1 MRKSARKGAIER
13 ERKNLHK
20 CTSKLQK
27 VSSKESKP
35 KNENKNED
43 IDKWLKNVHDV
54 VDKDVIENDS
64 NETYDDGVVDINNY
78 LTTLNN
84 IVKYT
89 EKVKTIKS
97 DDLDNENTIIAHI
110 KQFCKILN
118 IIHVLEKLK
127 KDNDNDDKKKKKN
140 DILTKNNVWDL
151 FEEIILNSSEVLNKI
166 VCLNKDMFHKKSLR
180 IDCNKLKRY
189 VNYLNT
195 LFKETNNCDLLF
207 RIFYFEFENPIFVM
221 YELVLL
227 LQKMYIYDNINFYFY
242 LYDNIVYSDNVN
254 SSYYYNLYSLKC
266 FQILYSEFYT
276 ESNVNLKEQ
285 SDFVKKLYE
294 QYMLIINRVR
304 KGKLLY
310 AHYVNFPFNYSDE
323 KLIYKNKNEKYYIN
337 EKKEFYSIPTNK
349 KFSSSLFFDED
360 DDTIKKNL
368 KKLQQSKKLQNFIE
382 ENDSC
387 VSSSV
392 TSDWDIGS
400 DCSGNTFSVAN
411 HGSNETEEVGQGEG
425 SQMEN
430 RVNEVGN
437 TEVKVY
443 SAENCP
449 GSVEVGSF
457 RTNDNSASSSS
468 ESKENCDY
476 FSSDVSSNFLSVN
489 EEFDD
494 DKKNKKIKIC
504 EENFFLIMFR
514 RKKIQ
519 TVRSTIDRL
528 ILNKNNFI
536 CKLLSIIDSNED
548 AYLINEI
555 ILLFLLISDNNIEIK
570 NIITYERIIETIMK
584 IIKEE
589 HHYLFKETVD
599 LFFLYHDT
607 RLETCIKRKVFNF
620 ANKKAIQEKRKNRE
634 YYTNGEKRET
644 YGDVYSQ
651 KDRIH
656 GEENMSQNVLN
667 RKNNKD
673 SEECAKGENEYGKD
687 PSDRENF
694 SFSRSNSEMVYRQKL
709 QQKHNENENYNDSSC
724 IDEGNMDY
732 DRCIHNF
739 VQSNVN
745 NEEDEHKIEIY
756 LDSISINIDIK
767 SSLLLLK
774 CLIIN
779 SEFGLKYIYE
789 LNILEEFIKLT
800 LNLYNIIIYIFK
812 NSLSNFYNNSI
823 FIINIFLD
831 IICSIC
837 RFHNKSNSSDISLK
851 KLVPIFQKTK
861 FIESSFFFFFKFI
874 YLYVHKMVINSRKS
888 LQQIR
893 LNNGEYGQ
901 VKNESLSN
909 YDTIGETQGAAE
921 LSRMTNSDLNSGTKD
936 VNVKVSTNTNN
947 NEGSFQLESNK
958 AGSVHLSSN
967 LAGSSHLS
975 SNKAGSVHLSSNP
988 AGSAH
993 LSSNRLSSVPPN
1005 SNHESSSS
1013 YFKESDNV
1021 FEVFKNT
1028 NLVNILNI
1036 CCKFIYQDEK
1046 YCNDFL
1052 CTNFDVTTCI
1062 EREETNMDIHIE
1074 EYNFIMASFKKK
1086 NYFYLEH
1093 VLAFYLKKLKQVK
1106 YVDMFLILLFWDN
1119 KNIIQKGVYEFFMC
1133 LCEKYVQ
1140 VSEYINLCI
1149 STDNN
1154 GFHYCIVHT
1163 VYKLKKRLSLIKK
1176 WYYKNRLNSNNIVTP
1191 TRVRNIEREVLFFFK
1206 YIRGIEFLHK
1216 ICTLISVNNEA
1227 RGCDKMDAFLQ
1238 HFRINFDEI
1247 VYYNSAY
1254 VNSYRGGGKYFMKR
1268 INNHC
1273 SINIFTFKINVIL
1286 YGNKIDVELR
1296 NFKYLI
1302 NLINNKYIHINR
1314 KVKCLICVY
1323 ICIYLFKSKN
1333 ENVKK
1338 EIIKL
1343 IMQKNI
1349 FNILYNLL
1357 NHFCKYTFDEKFFFF
1372 PRIKSKHAE
1381 EHIKNV
1387 SVIRKKKYF
1396 FYYSCEKSLYLIHFI
1411 YSNYI
1416 HHDMLTYF
1424 FEHTKNPIYQN
1435 DTLSNDILLIKKK
1448 SYSMDKSNKRIPM
1461 KMKIN
1466 EQKGKWPKCET
1477 SEKEANREGQYNNQW
1492 KGNQNEYKKNDAEY
1506 DEYSEVLQDGEDE
1519 EEDWEEVNNSEN
1531 CQRETHFVY
1540 IEGEKGR
1547 DKRMKKWVESEV
1559 EEEYS
1564 GGKGNRWKNYEGKK
1578 EMEKRIWARKMSTD
1592 ISNLRSKFNEL
1603 EMKHIEEK
1611 IYLNKII
1618 EKKNDIIN
1626 NILYSYLLLK
1636 EKFEKIEKENV
1647 MLINTLSL
1655 KEKEHQIMIN
1665 SDMNKVKKD
1674 HIELLEVFEKTNM
1687 ERICLENKLDKL
1699 TDLLLFLYDNV
1710 NGCSQ
1715 YMQNIE
1721 NISFFKNVKVDHQD
1735 NNVTSE
1741 YPNNDAHE
1749 DSVHYGGA
1757 EATEIVKQEIYDT
1770 TPPHTSVNMHEQAP
1784 SHTSLHMHE
1793 QASPHTSLHMHEQ
1806 ASPHTSL
1813 HMHEQAPPHTSLHMH
1828 EQASPHT
1835 SLHMHEQA
1843 PPHTSLHMHEQASPH
1858 TSLHMHEQAS
1868 PHTSLHMHSQAPPH
1882 TSLQMYSQI
1891 YFDAN
1896 RQMERYSNLNAHVQT
1911 YNGVSAYP
1919 SEHMY
1924 NDMNAGPN
1932 EQMHN
1937 GIMGEANNS
1946 HNNDER
1952 GNSMQMNNQPNE

>member
-1 MRKSARKGAIER
+1 MAYHLFK
-13 ERKNLHK
+13 
-20 CTSKLQK
+20 KLQK

-35 KNENKNED
+35 KNENRNED
-43 IDKWLKNVHDV
+43 IDTWLRNVHDV

-64 NETYDDGVVDINNY
+64 NETYDNDVVDINNY

-84 IVKYT
+84 IIKYT
-89 EKVKTIKS
+89 EKVKTVKS

-140 DILTKNNVWDL
+140 DILTKNNAWDL
-151 FEEIILNSSEVLNKI
+151 FEEIILNSSEILNKI

-207 RIFYFEFENPIFVM
+207 SIFYFEFENPIFVM

-242 LYDNIVYSDNVN
+242 LYDNIVYSDNVS

-266 FQILYSEFYT
+266 FQILYSEFYS

-285 SDFVKKLYE
+285 SDFVRKLYE

-310 AHYVNFPFNYSDE
+310 VHYVNFPFNYSDE
-323 KLIYKNKNEKYYIN
+323 KIIYKNKNEKYYIN

-368 KKLQQSKKLQNFIE
+368 KKLQQSKKLHDFIE

-392 TSDWDIGS
+392 TSDLDIGS
-400 DCSGNTFSVAN
+400 DYSGNTFSVAN
-411 HGSNETEEVGQGEG
+411 HGSNETEENGQGKG
-425 SQMEN
+425 SQMDN
-430 RVNEVGN
+430 RTNEVGN

-443 SAENCP
+443 SAENCL

-457 RTNDNSASSSS
+457 RINDKSASSSD
-468 ESKENCDY
+468 ESKENCDF

-494 DKKNKKIKIC
+494 DKKSKKIKIC

-514 RKKIQ
+514 RKKIE
-519 TVRSTIDRL
+519 TIRSTIDRL

-607 RLETCIKRKVFNF
+607 RLDTCIKTKVFSF
-620 ANKKAIQEKRKNRE
+620 ANKRAIQEKRKNRE
-634 YYTNGEKRET
+634 YYTNDEKRET

-651 KDRIH
+651 KYRIH

-673 SEECAKGENEYGKD
+673 SEDCTKGENEYGKD
-687 PSDRENF
+687 PSDREIF
-694 SFSRSNSEMVYRQKL
+694 SFFRSNSEMVYIQKL
-709 QQKHNENENYNDSSC
+709 QKKNNENENYNDSSC
-724 IDEGNMDY
+724 IDEGNMDD

-745 NEEDEHKIEIY
+745 NEEDGHKIEIY
-756 LDSISINIDIK
+756 LDNISINIDIK

-812 NSLSNFYNNSI
+812 NSLSTFYNNSI

-837 RFHNKSNSSDISLK
+837 KFHNKSNCSDISLK

-874 YLYVHKMVINSRKS
+874 YIYMHKMVINCRKS
-888 LQQIR
+888 LQQIL

-909 YDTIGETQGAAE
+909 YDTIGETQGTPE
-921 LSRMTNSDLNSGTKD
+921 LSRMINSDINCGTKD

-947 NEGSFQLESNK
+947 NEGNFQIENNK

-975 SNKAGSVHLSSNP
+975 SNKAGSVHLSSNI
-988 AGSAH
+988 ADSAH
-993 LSSNRLSSVPPN
+993 LSSNRLSSLPPN

-1013 YFKESDNV
+1013 HFKESDYV

-1052 CTNFDVTTCI
+1052 CTNFDVTTCT
-1062 EREETNMDIHIE
+1062 EGEETNMDVHIE
-1074 EYNFIMASFKKK
+1074 EYNFIMASFKKQ

-1106 YVDMFLILLFWDN
+1106 YVDMLLILLFWDN

-1140 VSEYINLCI
+1140 VSKYINLCI
-1149 STDNN
+1149 FTDNN
-1154 GFHYCIVHT
+1154 TFHYCIVHT
-1163 VYKLKKRLSLIKK
+1163 VYKLKKRLSVIKK

-1191 TRVRNIEREVLFFFK
+1191 TCARKIDREVLFFFK

-1216 ICTLISVNNEA
+1216 ICSLISVNNEA
-1227 RGCDKMDAFLQ
+1227 GGFDKMDAFLQ
-1238 HFRINFDEI
+1238 HFHINFDEI
-1247 VYYNSAY
+1247 VYYNSVY
-1254 VNSYRGGGKYFMKR
+1254 VNTYRGGGKYFMKR
-1268 INNHC
+1268 VNNHC

-1286 YGNKIDVELR
+1286 YGKKIDVELQ
-1296 NFKYLI
+1296 NIKYLI
-1302 NLINNKYIHINR
+1302 NLINNKYIHTNR

-1343 IMQKNI
+1343 IMKKNI
-1349 FNILYNLL
+1349 FNILYNHL
-1357 NHFCKYTFDEKFFFF
+1357 NHFCKYTFDEKYFFF
-1372 PRIKSKHAE
+1372 PHIKSKHAE

-1396 FYYSCEKSLYLIHFI
+1396 FYYSCEKSLYFIHFI

-1424 FEHTKNPIYQN
+1424 FEQTKNPIYQN
-1435 DTLSNDILLIKKK
+1435 DMLCNDILPIKKK
-1448 SYSMDKSNKRIPM
+1448 SYSMDKSNKRITM
-1461 KMKIN
+1461 KMKTN

-1477 SEKEANREGQYNNQW
+1477 SEKEANRGQYNNQW
-1492 KGNQNEYKKNDAEY
+1492 MDNRDEYKKNDAEY

-1531 CQRETHFVY
+1531 CQRETHFAY
-1540 IEGEKGR
+1540 IEGEEGR
-1547 DKRMKKWVESEV
+1547 DKQMKKWVESAV

-1564 GGKGNRWKNYEGKK
+1564 GRKENRWKKYEGKK
-1578 EMEKRIWARKMSTD
+1578 EMEKRIRARKMSMD
-1592 ISNLRSKFNEL
+1592 ISNLRNKFNEL

-1636 EKFEKIEKENV
+1636 EKFEKIEEENV
-1647 MLINTLSL
+1647 MLNNTLCL
-1655 KEKEHQIMIN
+1655 KEKEHEIMIS

-1674 HIELLEVFEKTNM
+1674 HIQLLEVFEKTNM

-1721 NISFFKNVKVDHQD
+1721 NISFFKNVKVNDQD
-1735 NNVTSE
+1735 NNVTSKH
-1741 YPNNDAHE
+1741 PNNETHE
-1749 DSVHYGGA
+1749 DSLHYGGT
-1757 EATEIVKQEIYDT
+1757 EASEIVKQEIYDS
-1770 TPPHTSVNMHEQAP
+1770 TPPHTSLNMHDQAHL
-1784 SHTSLHMHE
+1784 HTSLNMHD
-1793 QASPHTSLHMHEQ
+1793 
-1806 ASPHTSL
+1806 
-1813 HMHEQAPPHTSLHMH
+1813 QAPL
-1828 EQASPHT
+1828 
-1835 SLHMHEQA
+1835 
-1843 PPHTSLHMHEQASPH
+1843 
-1858 TSLHMHEQAS
+1858 
-1868 PHTSLHMHSQAPPH
+1868 HTSLHMHSQTTPH
-1882 TSLQMYSQI
+1882 TSLQMYSHI

-1896 RQMERYSNLNAHVQT
+1896 RQMESYSNLNAHVQT

-1919 SEHMY
+1919 SDHMC
-1924 NDMNAGPN
+1924 NDINVDSN

-1937 GIMGEANNS
+1937 GVMGETNNS

-1952 GNSMQMNNQPNE
+1952 GNTMQMNNQPNE